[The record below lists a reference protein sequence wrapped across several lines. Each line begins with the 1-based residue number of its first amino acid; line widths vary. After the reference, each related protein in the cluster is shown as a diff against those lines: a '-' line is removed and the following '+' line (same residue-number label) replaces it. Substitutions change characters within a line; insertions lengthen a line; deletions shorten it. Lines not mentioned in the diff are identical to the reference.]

1 MKIGIIGAGSIG
13 LLFAFYLSEHH
24 DVTLYCKRKEQAN
37 TIDTEGVKLKM
48 GETVLQRKIRAMCS
62 TKWLVREQLVIV
74 AVKQYAI
81 QSIIHELHKL
91 PSEIPLLF
99 LQNGMGHLDE
109 LKTLPQTSIL
119 LGTVEHGALRVSD
132 DQVNHTGYGITKLAV
147 YRGIPELAE
156 TFVRKLRTKSFP
168 FDPADHFETMMK
180 DKLIVN
186 AVINPLT
193 ALLRVRNGQ
202 LIANPYYFHLMKI
215 VFAEVADVFELENRE
230 REFHRI
236 VSICERTAENYSSM
250 CKDVFEGRKTEIDG
264 IVGYLLQEA
273 DRKSIS
279 VSVLPF
285 LYNAV
290 KGTE

>member
-37 TIDTEGVKLKM
+37 TIDSEGVKLKK
-48 GETVLQRKIRAMCS
+48 GETVLQREIRATCS
-62 TKWLVREQLVIV
+62 TEWLVREQLVIV

-81 QSIIHELHKL
+81 ETIIHELYKL
-91 PSEIPLLF
+91 PEEMPLLF
-99 LQNGMGHLDE
+99 LQNGMGHLDD
-109 LKTLPQTSIL
+109 LKMLPETSIL
-119 LGTVEHGALRVSD
+119 LGTVEHGALRLADNRVH
-132 DQVNHTGYGITKLAV
+132 HTGYGITKVAV
-147 YRGIPELAE
+147 YRGTPDLADI
-156 TFVRKLRTKSFP
+156 FVRKLRTKSFP
-168 FDPADHFETMMK
+168 LEPVEHFETMMK

-186 AVINPLT
+186 AVINPLS

-202 LIANPYYFHLMKI
+202 LVTNPYYFQLMKI
-215 VFAEVADVFELENRE
+215 VFAEVADVFELIDRD